1 MIRSPLLWS
10 GSKFDLLPE
19 ILPMIQG
26 RLWEPFC
33 GSAVV
38 SLNYAGESVISDRNA
53 ELMNFWSRAKDGS
66 LIHTPDPRCLFEDF
80 YYSIRKDFN
89 TPSRI
94 WDGPGVQIVQAQRF
108 LYLNRTCWRGLY
120 RENNKGEFNVP
131 WGARKRV
138 EWPSM
143 PDMRRVA
150 VLPAQEYYYPGPTWE
165 GFPVGVRADTIYCDP
180 PYVGTH
186 SYGVKFDHERFATWC
201 QTRTERVLVSNSP
214 TAVDLFP
221 GWSVIELTAKGGI
234 GHRRKEVLLWNG
246 K

>member
-19 ILPMIQG
+19 ILPRIKG

-38 SLNYAGESVISDRNA
+38 SLNYEGESVISDRNA
-53 ELMNFWSRAKDGS
+53 ELMNFWDVAKAGQVNIFTS
-66 LIHTPDPRCLFEDF
+66 GWENSAEIF
-80 YYSIRKDFN
+80 YHVRSEFN
-89 TPSRI
+89 TYREHS
-94 WDGPGVQIVQAQRF
+94 AETKASRF

-120 RENNKGEFNVP
+120 RENSKGEFNVP

-143 PDMRRVA
+143 PDMGRISVA
-150 VLPAQEYYYPGPTWE
+150 PAWPYDWE
-165 GFPVGVRADTIYCDP
+165 PHCGMGADTIYCDP

-186 SYGVKFDHERFATWC
+186 SYGVKFDHKRFAAWC

-214 TAVDLFP
+214 TAVSLFP

-234 GHRRKEVLLWNG
+234 GHRRKELLLWNG

>member
-19 ILPMIQG
+19 ILPMIRG

-38 SLNYAGESVISDRNA
+38 SLNYEGESVISDRNA
-53 ELMNFWSRAKDGS
+53 ELMNFWRRVKAQPEDLISRDAEDPESLSSAGYYAVRQQFNSRAANP
-66 LIHTPDPRCLFEDF
+66 T
-80 YYSIRKDFN
+80 Y
-89 TPSRI
+89 
-94 WDGPGVQIVQAQRF
+94 QAAMF

-120 RENNKGEFNVP
+120 RENSKGEFNVP

-138 EWPSM
+138 EWPAM
-143 PDMRRVA
+143 PDMSRITVWNTRDYKT
-150 VLPAQEYYYPGPTWE
+150 PRTDFEMETPKC
-165 GFPVGVRADTIYCDP
+165 DTIYCDP

-186 SYGVKFDHERFATWC
+186 SYGVKFDHERFAAWC

-214 TAVDLFP
+214 TAVSLFP

-234 GHRRKEVLLWNG
+234 GHRRKEVLLWNN